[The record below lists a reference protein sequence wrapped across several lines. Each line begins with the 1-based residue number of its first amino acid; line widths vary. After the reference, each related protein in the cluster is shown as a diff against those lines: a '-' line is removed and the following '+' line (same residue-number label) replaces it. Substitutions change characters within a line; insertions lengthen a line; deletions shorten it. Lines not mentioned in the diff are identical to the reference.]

1 MSRQHYLISYDIA
14 NPKRLRYVARIME
27 GYGYRVQ
34 FSVFQ
39 CPLDDL
45 RLEQL
50 KADIIPV
57 INSDE
62 DQVLIVCLGP
72 ESEQTFQRF
81 DYVGR
86 PYRAAS
92 RITVI

>member
-1 MSRQHYLISYDIA
+1 MGRKQYLISYDISD
-14 NPKRLRYVARIME
+14 PKRLRQVARIME
-27 GYGYRVQ
+27 GYGYRIQ

-57 INSDE
+57 INSDH

-72 ESEQTFQRF
+72 DTDQTFRRF
-81 DYVGR
+81 DSLGK
-86 PYRAAS
+86 PYKTAS
-92 RITVI
+92 RLTII

>member
-1 MSRQHYLISYDIA
+1 MSRKHYLISYDIS
-14 NPKRLRYVARIME
+14 NPKRLRRIARIME

-34 FSVFQ
+34 LSVFQ

-50 KADIIPV
+50 KADVGPA

-62 DQVLIVCLGP
+62 DQILIVCLGP
-72 ESEQTFQRF
+72 ETEQTFRRF
-81 DYVGR
+81 DILGR
-86 PYRAAS
+86 PYRFAG
-92 RITVI
+92 RVTII

>member
-1 MSRQHYLISYDIA
+1 MSRKQYLISYDISD
-14 NPKRLRYVARIME
+14 PKRLRHVARIME
-27 GYGYRVQ
+27 GFGYRVQ
-34 FSVFQ
+34 LSVFQ

-50 KADIIPV
+50 KAEIIPV

-72 ESEQTFQRF
+72 DSDQTYRRF
-81 DYVGR
+81 DSLGK
-86 PYRAAS
+86 PYKTAS
-92 RITVI
+92 RLTII

>member
-1 MSRQHYLISYDIA
+1 
-14 NPKRLRYVARIME
+14 ME

-50 KADIIPV
+50 KADVGPV
-57 INSDE
+57 IHSDE

-72 ESEQTFQRF
+72 ETEQTFRRF
-81 DYVGR
+81 DSMGR
-86 PYRAAS
+86 PYRSAA
-92 RITVI
+92 RVTIV

>member
-1 MSRQHYLISYDIA
+1 MSRKHYLVTYDISD
-14 NPKRLRYVARIME
+14 PKRLRNVARIME
-27 GYGYRVQ
+27 GFGYRVQ

-50 KADIIPV
+50 KADIANV

-62 DQVLIVCLGP
+62 DQILIVYLGP
-72 ESEQTFQRF
+72 ETEQTFRRF
-81 DYVGR
+81 DSIGR
-86 PYRAAS
+86 PYRAAA
-92 RITVI
+92 RVTII

>member
-1 MSRQHYLISYDIA
+1 MSRKQYLISYDISD
-14 NPKRLRYVARIME
+14 PKRLRHVARIME
-27 GYGYRVQ
+27 GFGYRVQ
-34 FSVFQ
+34 LSVFQ

-50 KADIIPV
+50 KAEIIPV

-72 ESEQTFQRF
+72 DSEQTYRRF
-81 DYVGR
+81 DSLGK
-86 PYRAAS
+86 PYKTAS
-92 RITVI
+92 RLTII

>member
-1 MSRQHYLISYDIA
+1 MSRKQYLISYDISD
-14 NPKRLRYVARIME
+14 PKRLRHVARIME
-27 GYGYRVQ
+27 GFGYRVQ
-34 FSVFQ
+34 LSVFQ

-50 KADIIPV
+50 KAEIIPV

-72 ESEQTFQRF
+72 DSEQTYRRF
-81 DYVGR
+81 DSLGK
-86 PYRAAS
+86 PYKTALRLT
-92 RITVI
+92 II

>member
-1 MSRQHYLISYDIA
+1 MSRKQYLISYDISD
-14 NPKRLRYVARIME
+14 PKRLRQVARIME

-34 FSVFQ
+34 LSVFQ

-45 RLEQL
+45 RLEQF

-72 ESEQTFQRF
+72 DTEQTFRRF
-81 DYVGR
+81 DSLGK
-86 PYRAAS
+86 PYKTAS
-92 RITVI
+92 RLTII